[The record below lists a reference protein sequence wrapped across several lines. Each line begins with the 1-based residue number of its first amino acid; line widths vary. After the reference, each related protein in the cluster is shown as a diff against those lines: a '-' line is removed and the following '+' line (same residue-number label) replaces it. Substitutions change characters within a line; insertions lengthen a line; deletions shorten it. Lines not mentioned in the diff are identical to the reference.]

1 MNILLTSSS
10 FNETPGNHHKVLKK
24 SFKNIDYLKGPLTE
38 NQLIAIIKKYDG
50 IICGDDHYT
59 EKVLTLGAKSRL
71 KVLSKYGI
79 GLDKIDLKAAK
90 ANKIKVL
97 NTPGVNH
104 ITVAEHIIA
113 LILTY
118 LKNIHIENNLTK
130 NGEWKRITGLELYK
144 KNVGILGLGRIG
156 KELSKRLISFG
167 VKIKTYDLNVDS
179 NFIKNNKIE
188 FCSSVE
194 ELVKE
199 IDILILTIPLNE
211 KTRGLINKKTIGFT
225 KRKLIIV
232 NTSRA
237 DIIDQRDLIEM
248 LEKNLI
254 KSYLTDVMSVEP
266 MEKDN
271 ILRTFSNVII
281 TPHIGSRTFE
291 SVERQ
296 GEAAVKNLIENI

>member
-1 MNILLTSSS
+1 M
-10 FNETPGNHHKVLKK
+10 
-24 SFKNIDYLKGPLTE
+24 
-38 NQLIAIIKKYDG
+38 
-50 IICGDDHYT
+50 
-59 EKVLTLGAKSRL
+59 
-71 KVLSKYGI
+71 
-79 GLDKIDLKAAK
+79 
-90 ANKIKVL
+90 
-97 NTPGVNH
+97 
-104 ITVAEHIIA
+104 
-113 LILTY
+113 
-118 LKNIHIENNLTK
+118 
-130 NGEWKRITGLELYK
+130 
-144 KNVGILGLGRIG
+144 
-156 KELSKRLISFG
+156 
-167 VKIKTYDLNVDS
+167 
-179 NFIKNNKIE
+179 
-188 FCSSVE
+188 
-194 ELVKE
+194 
-199 IDILILTIPLNE
+199 TIPLNE
-211 KTRGLINKKTIGFT
+211 NTRGLINKKTIGFT